1 MPGELLEGQRVH
13 AIVGAFC
20 AVYNY
25 YGYGLSERVYAG
37 ALELELRDRSHAVV
51 RELLVDIQY
60 HGRHVAKQRL
70 DMVID
75 DRVIAEIKA
84 QEKLSS
90 ADRMQ
95 LIGYLKATTLEVGL
109 LLHFG
114 STPRFERYID
124 HPKRGRPEF
133 NSLIGHRRDDA

>member
-1 MPGELLEGQRVH
+1 MPGGLLEGQRVH
-13 AIVGAFC
+13 SIVGAFFT
-20 AVYNY
+20 VYNY

-37 ALELELRDRSHAVV
+37 ALELELRGRSHAVV
-51 RELLVDIQY
+51 RELLANIQY

-90 ADRMQ
+90 SDRMQ
-95 LIGYLKATTLEVGL
+95 LIGYLKATTFEVGL

-114 STPRFERYID
+114 PIPRFERYID
-124 HPKRGRPEF
+124 HPKRARPEF
-133 NSLIGHRRDDA
+133 NSLVGHRRDDA